1 VPDLRKRSAA
11 LILAGVFFGTT
22 GTAQALGPKDIS
34 PLAVGSA
41 RLILGALCLYLFHLL
56 AHYLSHRPSQVDA
69 KKSSTR
75 IPRADLWLA
84 AIGVALYQLTFFSAV
99 KSTGVAIGTVTAL
112 GSAPA
117 LTGLIAYFLT
127 REKPTNRWFV
137 ATLITTA
144 GILVLSTSKG
154 TTDFNVKGFF
164 LALGAGASYSLFAVA
179 SRRSLALGIG
189 ISEAMFKIF
198 ALAAI
203 LSFPL
208 LFVGNP
214 DWLFTVSGSLMI
226 IWLAIV
232 PTALA
237 YIVYAYG
244 LVRVRASTA
253 STLILAEPATAT
265 ILASIVLAES
275 INARG
280 WMGIGVVLVGL
291 IYLSI

>member
-1 VPDLRKRSAA
+1 MPDLHKRSAS

-22 GTAQALGPKDIS
+22 GTAQALGPKNIS

-41 RLILGALCLYLFHLL
+41 RLLLGSLCLYLLH
-56 AHYLSHRPSQVDA
+56 HYATKNSV
-69 KKSSTR
+69 K
-75 IPRADLWLA
+75 IPRTDLWLA

-127 REKPTNRWFV
+127 REKPTIRWFI
-137 ATLITTA
+137 ATLITTT
-144 GILVLSTSKG
+144 GIIVLSTSKG
-154 TTDFNVKGFF
+154 TTDFNVKGFM

-179 SRRSLALGIG
+179 SRRSLAVGVGIT
-189 ISEAMFKIF
+189 EAMFKIF
-198 ALAAI
+198 ALGAI

-214 DWLFTVSGSLMI
+214 SWLFTFRGSLMI
-226 IWLAIV
+226 IWLAVV

-237 YIVYAYG
+237 YIAYAYG
-244 LVRVRASTA
+244 LVRVKATTA

-265 ILASIVLAES
+265 ILASVVLSES
-275 INARG
+275 INLRG
-280 WMGIGVVLVGL
+280 WAGIGIVILGL
-291 IYLSI
+291 LYLAI